1 MLVASRG
8 KEFPGLNKGIRVW
21 SIDSPGLGGSEL
33 DLMRV
38 LTMVGTDESVVLH
51 SFNIDPVL
59 TQFFMSKKL
68 KARATSS
75 GNSWR
80 KSFSGLMTAFRNIRE
95 FPDGLF
101 IVWSHHPDSN
111 RWLQLALALRR
122 SAFILVERSVP
133 SDRTSFSKS
142 RLTVPIKR
150 FVVSRAKAVIM
161 VGYSQV
167 AHYSNLFNLQSDRI
181 SAIPNTRPV
190 VKIAKRVHDLRPDSV
205 NLRKQAGLPVDAKLI
220 VCVGRLCDHKNQST
234 LIQAAARVLRKVPG
248 AYVALLG
255 DGPDHS
261 SLRELSDKLIAGHVL
276 FPGHSDPIPW
286 LAAADVFV
294 LPSTLEGLP
303 GALIEAMAAGL
314 PCIATDIPGNRELVR
329 DGDTGSLVPVGSPE
343 ALAHAIEIMLTDRP
357 FAERC
362 AKAAYDLVVREY
374 DEEVEKREWQLLF
387 SQL

>member
-1 MLVASRG
+1 
-8 KEFPGLNKGIRVW
+8 VW

-51 SFNIDPVL
+51 SFNIDPAL
-59 TQFFMSKKL
+59 TQFFISKKL

-80 KSFSGLMTAFRNIRE
+80 KSFSGLMAAFRNIRE
-95 FPDGLF
+95 FPNGLF

-122 SAFILVERSVP
+122 SAFILVERLVP

-181 SAIPNTRPV
+181 STIPNTRPV
-190 VKIAKRVHDLRPDSV
+190 VKIAKRVHDLRSDSV
-205 NLRKQAGLPVDAKLI
+205 NLRKQAGLPIDAKLI
-220 VCVGRLCDHKNQST
+220 VCVGRLCDQKNQSA

-248 AYVALLG
+248 VYVALLG
-255 DGPDHS
+255 DGPDRS